1 MSTIRSQI
9 VTAAVAQLNTGTPS
23 GVPQADDHRQQ
34 SYTPE
39 ELPSIAVFEVRE
51 ESETEKE
58 GRWSYFLK
66 RTFTLRVE
74 VRFAGDA
81 GRTVFD
87 PMLVW
92 IGKQLGGFQFT
103 GLAEDCY
110 ESLTEW
116 QYADL
121 DQPYTLVQIDFR
133 VHYSTLKGDPTR
145 IS

>member
-1 MSTIRSQI
+1 
-9 VTAAVAQLNTGTPS
+9 
-23 GVPQADDHRQQ
+23 
-34 SYTPE
+34 
-39 ELPSIAVFEVRE
+39 VFEIRE

-58 GRWSYFLK
+58 GRWAYFLK

-92 IGKQLGGFQFT
+92 IGTQLGGSQFG

-133 VHYSTLKGDPTR
+133 VHYSTLKADPTR
-145 IS
+145 TS